1 MAIGGNWGVICQS
14 GHAGEFVGY
23 VADALEGIGYAKDL
37 AAQSAK
43 SFVSEV
49 EQTAETTTG
58 LTALFEALKTQLP
71 EVFSEI
77 IGEPVRRVLVSPAPV
92 YLERALEI
100 LAEDFP
106 DLVIADN
113 FRAGEVIC
121 GRVCVPLSE
130 ALADPLGFD
139 AYLLGTIRSRY
150 SRYFRSLLP
159 RDRTIGLWELRLQS
173 ESRLQKLAPKRD
185 AAELLAAIAA
195 AKRPVVILSTFMDVT
210 LISTYYALAQAGFD
224 VLFAIRHGHLEVASF
239 EKAPVPEL
247 EGLSYFHL
255 TFSEMMEVVTKN
267 RRAPVI
273 VNYQRIFSSNMD
285 LNDCLPLFSY
295 TQALM
300 RIISAKSIV
309 QLYDI
314 YNVCLSGFET
324 EAKALKL
331 YHSMLEAADG
341 ILVNSDPFDVFDR
354 YIDKKTRVVSLLR
367 FPPRAP
373 ALERPKPGPFRIV
386 MITGFLGEYNDPSRA
401 TRKAVRSLLAQGLH
415 IHYYSNVPEAVA
427 FNEEAARDFP
437 GLFHL
442 HEPILKQ
449 ADLVAE
455 ISQYDAGWFVV
466 QTRVMAGL
474 DVHFS
479 APFAKE
485 LARMFNA
492 SCCGT
497 APLYYGAAGL
507 PIFTYQ
513 NSYVARIAALG
524 STFDVVLTEDGDLAE
539 GRVSLDGI
547 DWQAVRA
554 RSYAARARFF
564 MDENIGP
571 LAACLDDF
579 TPTE

>member
-1 MAIGGNWGVICQS
+1 MICQS
-14 GHAGEFVGY
+14 GQAGEFVGH
-23 VADALEGIGYAKDL
+23 VANALEDIGYARDL
-37 AAQSAK
+37 AVQSAK
-43 SFVSEV
+43 RFVSEV
-49 EQTAETTTG
+49 DQTAETSTG

-71 EVFSEI
+71 ELFSEI

-113 FRAGEVIC
+113 LRAGEVIC

-139 AYLLGTIRSRY
+139 AYVLGTIRSRY
-150 SRYFRSLLP
+150 SRYFRNLLP
-159 RDRTIGLWELRLQS
+159 QDRTIGLWELRLQS
-173 ESRLQKLAPKRD
+173 ERRLQKLASKRD
-185 AAELLAAIAA
+185 VVNLLAAIAA
-195 AKRPVVILSTFMDVT
+195 AKRPVVILSTFLDVT
-210 LISTYYALAQAGFD
+210 LISTYQALAQAGFD

-239 EKAPVPEL
+239 GTAPVPEL

-255 TFSEMMEVVTKN
+255 TFSEMIDFVTKN
-267 RRAPVI
+267 KRAPVV

-295 TQALM
+295 TQALLRM
-300 RIISAKSIV
+300 ISAKSIV

-324 EAKALKL
+324 ESKALKL
-331 YHSMLEAADG
+331 YHSMLESADG

-354 YIDKKTRVVSLLR
+354 YIDKRTRVVSLLR
-367 FPPRAP
+367 YPPRAP

-386 MITGFLGEYNDPSRA
+386 MITGFLGEHNDQSRM
-401 TRKAVRSLLAQGLH
+401 TRKAVRRLLAQGLH
-415 IHYYSNVPEAVA
+415 IHYYSNSPEALV
-427 FNEEAARDFP
+427 FNEEAERDFS

-442 HEPILKQ
+442 HDPILKQ
-449 ADLVAE
+449 EDLVEE

-466 QTRVMAGL
+466 QMGGMAGL

-479 APFAKE
+479 SPFAKE
-485 LARMFNA
+485 LARMFND

-513 NSYVARIAALG
+513 NSYVARIAVPG

-539 GRVSLDGI
+539 GRVPVEEI
-547 DWQAVRA
+547 DWQAARA

-579 TPTE
+579 TLRT